1 MLAFVRAAQRLP
13 GITRIALI
21 GSLTTNKANP
31 KDADLL
37 VSVTDDTD
45 LTSLARLTRK
55 LQGHA
60 QTMNRGGEVFLA
72 DASNNYLGRICHW
85 KECAP
90 GIRMRC
96 DALHCGQREYLHDDL
111 EAITLAQSVLKETGE
126 TRKAYL
132 LLSLPQ
138 QHVMSVSVYQLLL
151 ASVSIAF
158 SLAGAVVGFVSATLA
173 QAKNGPAQHMRVA
186 AHQKLNRL

>member
-1 MLAFVRAAQRLP
+1 MFLVQGNGETDRQGVHFIQA
-13 GITRIALI
+13 
-21 GSLTTNKANP
+21 S
-31 KDADLL
+31 DLFAPAMEWSPNRSVEMPL
-37 VSVTDDTD
+37 WASVTF
-45 LTSLARLTRK
+45 A
-55 LQGHA
+55 
-60 QTMNRGGEVFLA
+60 
-72 DASNNYLGRICHW
+72 
-85 KECAP
+85 
-90 GIRMRC
+90 
-96 DALHCGQREYLHDDL
+96 
-111 EAITLAQSVLKETGE
+111 KETGE

>member
-1 MLAFVRAAQRLP
+1 M
-13 GITRIALI
+13 
-21 GSLTTNKANP
+21 
-31 KDADLL
+31 ADE
-37 VSVTDDTD
+37 TD

-60 QTMNRGGEVFLA
+60 QTINRGGEVFLA

-111 EAITLAQSVLKETGE
+111 EAITLAQSVLAEPPLELWPEVIARVPIPQDIEQG
-126 TRKAYL
+126 L
-132 LLSLPQ
+132 LIP
-138 QHVMSVSVYQLLL
+138 
-151 ASVSIAF
+151 IK
-158 SLAGAVVGFVSATLA
+158 GGR
-173 QAKNGPAQHMRVA
+173 P
-186 AHQKLNRL
+186 

>member
-1 MLAFVRAAQRLP
+1 MTPTAERARLIAEVLAFVRAAQRLP

-37 VSVTDDTD
+37 VTVTDDTD

-72 DASNNYLGRICHW
+72 DPHYASSSIL
-85 KECAP
+85 P
-90 GIRMRC
+90 GKCVVTILNP
-96 DALHCGQREYLHDDL
+96 AGY
-111 EAITLAQSVLKETGE
+111 
-126 TRKAYL
+126 
-132 LLSLPQ
+132 
-138 QHVMSVSVYQLLL
+138 
-151 ASVSIAF
+151 AF
-158 SLAGAVVGFVSATLA
+158 SSS
-173 QAKNGPAQHMRVA
+173 RS
-186 AHQKLNRL
+186 

>member
-1 MLAFVRAAQRLP
+1 MPLWA
-13 GITRIALI
+13 
-21 GSLTTNKANP
+21 
-31 KDADLL
+31 
-37 VSVTDDTD
+37 SVTF
-45 LTSLARLTRK
+45 A
-55 LQGHA
+55 
-60 QTMNRGGEVFLA
+60 
-72 DASNNYLGRICHW
+72 
-85 KECAP
+85 
-90 GIRMRC
+90 
-96 DALHCGQREYLHDDL
+96 
-111 EAITLAQSVLKETGE
+111 KETGE